1 MNPWKHVL
9 AKLSDTGP
17 LLAHWHLYSGV
28 AFYMYV
34 PRKSDIGSETIKP
47 DSEVRFEEIAR
58 LDIMRSLRL
67 GGLEATNDLDVCQR
81 AVASIPEIALQ
92 EIEGGIQLSLRGTEV
107 R

>member
-1 MNPWKHVL
+1 MNHWKDVL
-9 AKLSDTGP
+9 AKLSDAGP

-34 PRKSDIGSETIKP
+34 PRKPDIGSETVKP
-47 DSEVRFEEIAR
+47 DSDVRFEEIAR

-67 GGLEATNDLDVCQR
+67 GGLDATNDIDACQR
-81 AVASIPEIALQ
+81 AVASIPEIAVQ

>member
-1 MNPWKHVL
+1 
-9 AKLSDTGP
+9 
-17 LLAHWHLYSGV
+17 
-28 AFYMYV
+28 MYL